1 VADLKRL
8 DKVPMG
14 EGVFPANMKF
24 DPHFQVAVLVLGLM
38 PAWVLHGGDIGA
50 VKPDSGAAKSSAS
63 ALSPAAPSVEV
74 PELKLPSNVELPD
87 AVKGLAADFR
97 TQTQNY
103 MDRQRAL
110 WKRAEGMSK
119 TEREQLKEQLKANRS
134 EFLQQTRQLR
144 AELKERIKELQKS
157 LSNSRPLDD
166 VGGERGGRGRRGK

>member
-8 DKVPMG
+8 DKLPEG
-14 EGVFPANMKF
+14 EGLYPANMKL

-50 VKPDSGAAKSSAS
+50 VKPELGAAKASVSAP
-63 ALSPAAPSVEV
+63 APLSVDV

-144 AELKERIKELQKS
+144 AELKERIKELQNS